1 LDEDN
6 KSLLMVLRQETL
18 HELATVQEAELQAY
32 SLGHGGSDRL
42 GD

>member
-1 LDEDN
+1 MRRC
-6 KSLLMVLRQETL
+6 KGRSLSSGKERFLNVR
-18 HELATVQEAELQAY
+18 EAEFQAY